1 MLVHEGIALHSI
13 RTCFRPEN
21 ISLLF
26 EEDTHFR
33 NTNRVFFYKKFVE
46 LRRSVTR
53 DIRLF
58 SSSFSSEEI
67 TIDEN
72 TCEVLESILDN
83 QLSTS

>member
-1 MLVHEGIALHSI
+1 MRALHFI
-13 RTCFRPEN
+13 RFEPVSALRTFLCYV
-21 ISLLF
+21 

-33 NTNRVFFYKKFVE
+33 NTNRVFFYKEFVE